1 MPLMAVLDAATDS
14 ATALRCA
21 VHPGLPA
28 HDTCPVC
35 GRPRCEA
42 DAHVA
47 PGGGCLACEG
57 RRGRPGPPPLDLR
70 ALVGA
75 ACLSGLVA
83 VPAGLVASEYV
94 GAGFVGWVVPVFTGI
109 VVSIAAEA
117 GAGKRRGPALRL
129 LAAAYSVLAVAL
141 GLGDSRASG
150 SPFSPVLRVLGL
162 YALAAVGSWLWTA
175 PPRVVRKS
183 EEG

>member
-1 MPLMAVLDAATDS
+1 MAVLDAATDS